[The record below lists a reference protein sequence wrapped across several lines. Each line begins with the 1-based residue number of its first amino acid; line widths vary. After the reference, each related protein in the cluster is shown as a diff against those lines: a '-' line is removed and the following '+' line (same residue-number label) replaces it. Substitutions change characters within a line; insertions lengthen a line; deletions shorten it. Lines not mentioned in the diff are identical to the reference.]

1 MAISRRPAGRPRAVN
16 RDVTRGN
23 GYYVWPKAV
32 GDASGVLTLRSRKY
46 MTTDQ
51 TDAAIAWIT

>member
-1 MAISRRPAGRPRAVN
+1 VN
-16 RDVTRGN
+16 RHVTRGN

-32 GDASGVLTLRSRKY
+32 GDASGVRTLRSRKY

-51 TDAAIAWIT
+51 ADAAIAWIT